1 LGRLRYQVPEAKE
14 PLTDD
19 RKQALSLSTL
29 AFISEIAI
37 REWSVE
43 SLSDE
48 TKDWSL
54 QKIRGT
60 ARLFQAGDSS
70 GWQQELRTS
79 ARFEVDAINGQVRL
93 VTHGPLAYIVAILSI
108 DTNVAN
114 AEAHLEIRE
123 LMTDP
128 QFVLE
133 TDISAINPEPWL
145 DRKAGRYALHLKTAG
160 TKDQIDGNIELKS
173 TGSRHNALFDK
184 ITLTFS
190 ADAVRLKVQDLSLY
204 IDNKAVIT
212 GVFQALHAERFT
224 ESAAIRING
233 LNLRHFD
240 QSLIPTEL
248 HGTITLEPT
257 GQANLI
263 QLNLQ
268 DRSLGK
274 LHGSIS
280 IDHDSADLILLE
292 LDTGAGSASLSGYIS
307 FTEDHEFLLKARAEN
322 FDPGSFAGSVQGNL
336 SFSMETSGRI
346 HPLEMK
352 GRLEFQPGSRLGSET
367 LSGQLCFALSRD
379 GSTHGTG
386 KLTLGE
392 RDISLQASGHS
403 VDIRF
408 AGINP
413 GFMAEGLNAELWGRV
428 RFDMK
433 EKHVALDISSP
444 RIRYQDIEASKFSA
458 QFLGH
463 FTQPET
469 MSVSVQLADLNFAT
483 KGIRLENL
491 SVAGKPASH
500 RIEAAILLD
509 QARIDLV
516 LSGSYDSARYHGK
529 LESLRLV
536 TGNTVEFMLDQPT
549 EFSAGPSLLAMERL
563 SLKETGAGN
572 ARVELAGT
580 FDRHRLKLT
589 TSGEIHSFP
598 FQLPSSITDLPAI
611 TGLLSAKWALDY
623 DDSSAPLR
631 GILSTE
637 ILDLN
642 IGGNDLPITLQR
654 ASLKL
659 KADGNNARLRLDLAQ
674 NPGNRLSSRIV
685 TNGVP
690 GIGILL
696 NDTFNPAKMQFEGQL
711 EISLD
716 DLSDL
721 NLPGSAVEI
730 QTGRL
735 HSRLHFLGPLTQPR
749 LQGTAQLEELEIG
762 IQEFGFHGS
771 IPRADVIFQDQR
783 IHLSGLEF
791 LTPASEGSALASGNL
806 SLEPRSY
813 GDFDLKISGSKLQLA
828 DSDTLKLTL
837 TPELE
842 ISGTAEILALGG
854 KVILDNIWI
863 TDFSLEP
870 GVHLSSDVVVA
881 KKPESGTTSLD
892 PAGLR
897 TLQLNLDVEIPDS
910 LQIQWAGVNLL
921 LGGKLNL
928 QDGPGGIPLANG
940 RLSVVNNKITKN
952 TYQAYGQNLQVR
964 KGTLQ
969 FASGPVN
976 NPGLDILAI
985 RTVIIG
991 EVGIRV
997 TGTVSA
1003 PEVQLQSDPA
1013 MNDLE
1018 TLSWLVFGR
1027 PSSEAGKSYE
1037 TLLLAAISH
1046 FSDGRSVMGQGRD
1059 WLGLDELSLDTDLG
1073 TTSGIVNL
1081 GKRINENLY
1090 LQYQQGIL
1098 EEGYKIKA
1106 TYQVTPSWSVIGES
1120 SDQSNAFEVEWTKRF

>member
-1 LGRLRYQVPEAKE
+1 
-14 PLTDD
+14 
-19 RKQALSLSTL
+19 
-29 AFISEIAI
+29 
-37 REWSVE
+37 
-43 SLSDE
+43 
-48 TKDWSL
+48 
-54 QKIRGT
+54 
-60 ARLFQAGDSS
+60 
-70 GWQQELRTS
+70 
-79 ARFEVDAINGQVRL
+79 
-93 VTHGPLAYIVAILSI
+93 
-108 DTNVAN
+108 
-114 AEAHLEIRE
+114 
-123 LMTDP
+123 MTDP
-128 QFVLE
+128 QFVFE
-133 TDISAINPEPWL
+133 TDVSGINPEHWL
-145 DRKAGRYALHLKTAG
+145 ERKAGRYALHLKAAG
-160 TKDQIDGNIELKS
+160 KKDQIDGNIELKS
-173 TGSRHNALFDK
+173 TGSRHNALIDK
-184 ITLTFS
+184 LTLNFS
-190 ADAVRLKVQDLSLY
+190 ADAVRLKVQNLSLS

-212 GVFQALHAERFT
+212 GVFQAQHAKRFT

-233 LNLRHFD
+233 LNLHHFD
-240 QSLIPTEL
+240 QRLLTTDL
-248 HGTITLEPT
+248 HGSITLEPT
-257 GQANLI
+257 GQANLV

-280 IDHDSADLILLE
+280 IDHDSADLVQLE
-292 LDTGAGSASLSGYIS
+292 LDTGSGSAILSGYIP
-307 FTEDHEFLLKARAEN
+307 FTEDNEFLLKARAEN
-322 FDPGSFAGSVQGNL
+322 LDPGSFADSVRGNL

-367 LSGQLCFALSRD
+367 VSGQLCFALSRD

-413 GFMAEGLNAELWGRV
+413 GFMADDLDAELGGRV
-428 RFDMK
+428 RLDLE

-444 RIRYQDIEASKFSA
+444 RIQYQGIKASKLSA
-458 QFLGH
+458 QIWGY
-463 FTQPET
+463 FTQPAE
-469 MSVSVQLADLNFAT
+469 MSVSVQLADMNFT
-483 KGIRLENL
+483 DKGIRLENL
-491 SVAGKPASH
+491 SVAGKQTSH
-500 RIEAAILLD
+500 RIQASILRD

-529 LESLRLV
+529 LESLRLA
-536 TGNTVEFMLDQPT
+536 TGGGAEFMLDQPAR
-549 EFSAGPSLLAMERL
+549 FNAGPDLLTMERL
-563 SLKETGAGN
+563 ALKQTGAGN
-572 ARVELAGT
+572 ARVELTGT
-580 FDRHRLKLT
+580 FDRHRSKLT
-589 TSGEIHSFP
+589 TSGEIRLFP
-598 FQLPSSITDLPAI
+598 FQLPGSITNLPVI

-631 GILSTE
+631 GMLSTE
-637 ILDLN
+637 ISDLN
-642 IGGNDLPITLQR
+642 IGSNDLASAKSVTIQR
-654 ASLKL
+654 ASVKL
-659 KADGNNARLRLDLAQ
+659 KADGNNARFQLDLVQ
-674 NPGNRLSSRIV
+674 NPENRLSSRIV
-685 TNGVP
+685 TNGLP
-690 GIGILL
+690 GIGTLL
-696 NDTFNPAKMQFEGQL
+696 NDIFNPVKIQFEGQL

-721 NLPGSAVEI
+721 NLPGSPVDI
-730 QTGRL
+730 QNGQF
-735 HSRLHFLGPLTQPR
+735 HSRLDFSGPLTQPR
-749 LQGTAQLEELEIG
+749 LQWTAQLEELELEIKG
-762 IQEFGFHGS
+762 FGFRGS
-771 IPRADVIFQDQR
+771 IPRAELIFEDQR
-783 IHLSGLEF
+783 IHLKGLEF
-791 LTPASEGSALASGNL
+791 LTPVSEGSAIASGNL
-806 SLEPRSY
+806 SLHPGGY
-813 GDFDLKISGSKLQLA
+813 GDFDLKVSGSKLQMA

-842 ISGTAEILALGG
+842 ISGTAEKLALSG
-854 KVILDNIWI
+854 KIILDKTWI
-863 TDFSLEP
+863 TDLSLEP
-870 GVHLSSDVVVA
+870 GVHLSSDVVVTE
-881 KKPESGTTSLD
+881 KPEAGTTSLV
-892 PAGLR
+892 ATRIR
-897 TLQLNLDVEIPDS
+897 TLKIDLDVEIPDS
-910 LQIQWAGVNLL
+910 LQIQRAGANLL

-964 KGTLQ
+964 KGALQ
-969 FASGPVN
+969 FAGGPVN

-985 RTVIIG
+985 RTAIIG

-1003 PEVQLQSDPA
+1003 PEVQLQSHPA

-1018 TLSWLVFGR
+1018 TLSWLVFGQ

-1037 TLLLAAISH
+1037 TLLLAASSH
-1046 FSDGRSVMGQGRD
+1046 FSDGRSLMGQARD
-1059 WLGLDELSLDTDLG
+1059 WLGLDELSLDPDLG